1 LYAAAASV
9 TIHPTFWQPRHL
21 TFLNPVSR
29 STISLDTDLR
39 YKEGEISNVNVSVSG
54 PAEGAR
60 RATGGGP
67 ETGRGGKGRLSAKR
81 KASVV
86 LELLHG
92 ADLESTSRN
101 YGVTAATLTEWRDA
115 FLAAGAEGPKI
126 RQEEL
131 VDEQGR
137 RMKSVIAGLA
147 MENEL
152 LRERI
157 RRMEDEKPFLRWR
170 STR

>member
-1 LYAAAASV
+1 VKDVQHESFDFRVRFSAPEGDRSAMRKPAAAA
-9 TIHPTFWQPRHL
+9 R
-21 TFLNPVSR
+21 
-29 STISLDTDLR
+29 
-39 YKEGEISNVNVSVSG
+39 
-54 PAEGAR
+54 AAR
-60 RATGGGP
+60 
-67 ETGRGGKGRLSAKR
+67 SAKR

-86 LELLHG
+86 LELFRG
-92 ADLESTSRN
+92 ADLESTSRK

-115 FLAAGAEGPKI
+115 FLAGGAEALKI
-126 RQEEL
+126 RQEDL

-137 RMKSVIAGLA
+137 RMKSVIAQLA

-170 STR
+170 SRK

>member
-1 LYAAAASV
+1 MSN
-9 TIHPTFWQPRHL
+9 T
-21 TFLNPVSR
+21 NPS
-29 STISLDTDLR
+29 I
-39 YKEGEISNVNVSVSG
+39 SG

-60 RATGGGP
+60 RATGAGP
-67 ETGRGGKGRLSAKR
+67 EIGRDGKGRWSAKR

-86 LELLHG
+86 LELIRG
-92 ADLESTSRN
+92 DDLESTSRK
-101 YGVTAATLTEWRDA
+101 YGVTAATLSEWRDA
-115 FLAAGAEGPKI
+115 FLAGGAEALKI
-126 RQEEL
+126 RQEDL

-137 RMKSVIAGLA
+137 RMKSVIAELA

-170 STR
+170 SRR